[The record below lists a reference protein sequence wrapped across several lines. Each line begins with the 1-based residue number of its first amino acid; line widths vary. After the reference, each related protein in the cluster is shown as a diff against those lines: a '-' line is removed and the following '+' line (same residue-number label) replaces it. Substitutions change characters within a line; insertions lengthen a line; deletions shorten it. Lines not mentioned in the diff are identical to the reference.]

1 MRIFLHDYS
10 GHPPQIFLSRAL
22 AARGHQVVHSYA
34 AEIETPRGQL
44 QVQPTDPKTFSILP
58 IRLAWPL
65 KKHSYF
71 IRQLQELEF
80 GLRLRQ
86 AIIQAEPDV
95 VVCANAPLAAVAIAQ
110 TACRRRRIPFLFW
123 LMDLHSLAV
132 HVHMRLKLG
141 LLGEAIGRFYKWL
154 ERRTLLLSDRV
165 VSISEGFEA
174 TLDAWHVDPI
184 RRSVMPLWAPLH
196 ELPVRPK
203 DNQWAR
209 RMGFADSLTILYSGT
224 LGLKHNPALLVRV
237 AEHYRARADIRIV
250 VISEGLGADYM
261 RRKRAELALDNVTVL
276 PYQPFEE
283 MPNVL
288 GAADILVTL
297 LEPDAGVYSVPSK
310 VLSYLCAGRAQAAAI
325 PAENQAAQV
334 IARSGGGLTASP
346 LDADAFVA
354 AVDRLVRDEGMRRQ
368 CGANARAYAEHEFDI
383 NRLATQFEGHLAA
396 VLPATERRGELPI
409 DFPLAQHSG
418 S

>member
-22 AARGHQVVHSYA
+22 AARGHQVAHSYA

-71 IRQLQELEF
+71 IRQLQEVEF

-123 LMDLHSLAV
+123 VMDLHSLAV
-132 HVHMRLKLG
+132 HVHMRRKLG
-141 LLGEAIGRFYKWL
+141 LVGEAIGRFYKWL

-165 VSISEGFEA
+165 ISISEGFEA
-174 TLDAWHVDPI
+174 TLDTWHVDPL

-203 DNQWAR
+203 DNPWAR
-209 RMGFADSLTILYSGT
+209 QMGFADSLTILYSGT

-237 AEHYRARADIRIV
+237 AEHYRSRADIRIV
-250 VISEGLGADYM
+250 VISEGPGADYI
-261 RRKRAELALDNVTVL
+261 RTKKAELALDNLTVL

-334 IARSGGGLTASP
+334 ISRSGGGLTASP
-346 LDADAFVA
+346 LDTEAFVA

-368 CGANARAYAEHEFDI
+368 CGANARAYAEREFDI
-383 NRLATQFEGHLAA
+383 NRLATQFEGHLVA
-396 VLPATERRGELPI
+396 VLPAGERSGEVPI
-409 DFPLAQHSG
+409 DFSLARRSG